1 MKPLVPMIWTSYNK
15 QTTNMNAIAL
25 PIFIPFILI
34 LVLVAVRNTRVAQ
47 MISVLGSTLL
57 FVVSLYLFVS
67 LKDTKI
73 FTLNMGSWEAPFG
86 ISLVLDYFSGLML
99 VTASL
104 IVLCL
109 SVYTIY
115 FMDGEHRSNKFYV
128 IFFSLTMGVNG
139 AFLTGDA
146 FNLYVWFEVI
156 LISSFVLITLGNTKE
171 QLEGGI
177 KYMTLNLIGSMF
189 FLAGLGLLYGKTG
202 TLNMAHLAHILR
214 ASEQPVLINTS
225 AALFFMAFGIK
236 AALFPLFFWLPAS
249 YHTANISVTS
259 IFAGL
264 LTKVG
269 VYVLIRFF
277 TLFFVQDQAFWLNL
291 FLIIAGLTMVVGGM
305 AASSH
310 YDTRRILSYH
320 IISQIGYM
328 IMGLGIYTPLAIA
341 GAIFF
346 TIHNMIAKTNI
357 FLVSGMIN
365 RSKGSFYLKDI
376 GGLFKQSP
384 ILAILFILPAFALA
398 GVPPLSGFF
407 AKFILIK
414 AGIEAGQYVIVAVAI
429 ATAMLT
435 LYSMIKIWNEAFL
448 KKEPD
453 AGEVESNFR
462 KLGFPELLPSI
473 TLGAAS
479 LLMGLFAATVFGYTM
494 VAAEQLLVPANYI
507 EGVLNGLKP

>member
-1 MKPLVPMIWTSYNK
+1 
-15 QTTNMNAIAL
+15 MNAIAL
-25 PIFIPFILI
+25 PIFIPFLLILI
-34 LVLVAVRNTRVAQ
+34 LVVVRNSRAAQ
-47 MISVLGSTLL
+47 WISVFGSLSL
-57 FVVSLYLFVS
+57 FVVSLFLFIS

-73 FTLNMGSWEAPFG
+73 FTLNMGAWEAPFG

-104 IVLCL
+104 IVFCL
-109 SVYTIY
+109 SIYSIY
-115 FMDGEHRSNKFYV
+115 FMDGEHRNNKFYV
-128 IFFSLTMGVNG
+128 FFFSLTMGVNG

-156 LISSFVLITLGNTKE
+156 LISSFVLITLGNSKQ

-177 KYMTLNLIGSMF
+177 KYMALNLIGSLF

-202 TLNMAHLAHILR
+202 TLNMAHLAYILR

-225 AALFFMAFGIK
+225 AVLFFMAFGIK

-249 YHTANISVTS
+249 YHTPNITVTS

-277 TLFFVQDQAFWLNL
+277 TLFFVQDQEFWLNL
-291 FLIIAGLTMVVGGM
+291 FLIIAGFTMVVGGM
-305 AASSH
+305 AASTH

-328 IMGLGIYTPLAIA
+328 IMGLGIFTPLAIA

-357 FLVSGMIN
+357 FLVAGLIN
-365 RSKGSFYLKDI
+365 RSKGTFYLKDI

-384 ILAILFILPAFALA
+384 MLAVLFILPAFALA

-407 AKFILIK
+407 AKFVLIK
-414 AGIEAGQYVIVAVAI
+414 AGIEAGQFLIVAVAI

-448 KKEPD
+448 KKAPIEND
-453 AGEVESNFR
+453 AESNFTKPR
-462 KLGFPELLPSI
+462 FPELLPSI
-473 TLGAAS
+473 ILGLAS
-479 LLMGLFAATVFGYTM
+479 LLMGLFAATVFGFTM
-494 VAAEQLLVPANYI
+494 EAAEQLLVPTNYI
-507 EGVLNGLKP
+507 ESVLNGIKF